1 MGVLITFFK
10 WLDKMLTTALKWLVD
25 LPGQIVLFVTTFI
38 GVITET
44 VDFFYQNIDTVTRSV
59 RSASSLVSDVG
70 QSIATS
76 PAGSFLFHV
85 LSIDVALQYVV
96 SVGGIFCAMV
106 SAIIIALFCYV
117 VTAWFIPMA
126 LTVAQKVIAV
136 LSAGFVRT

>member
-25 LPGQIVLFVTTFI
+25 LPGQIVVFVSTFVTVIAEVVGFI
-38 GVITET
+38 YARLNT
-44 VDFFYQNIDTVTRSV
+44 VDSGIQ
-59 RSASSLVSDVG
+59 SATSLVSG
-70 QSIATS
+70 LGSHISNS
-76 PAGSFLFHV
+76 PGGSFLYHI
-85 LSIDVALQYVV
+85 LSIDIALQYLV
-96 SVGGIFCAMV
+96 SVGGLFCAMV
-106 SAIIIALFCYV
+106 SFIIIALFCYV